1 MGSHT
6 RAAGTQP
13 AEASAARVDVR
24 DGSRRRPL
32 RVLWLIKGLDRGGA
46 ERLLTTTAAR
56 LDRDRFEI
64 EVAYVLSGYDGF
76 VPDLE
81 ALGVRTHC
89 LGATRTV
96 QFGWV
101 RNLRDLLR
109 SGDYDVVHTHSPL
122 PAVAAR
128 ALLRRPV
135 PLVHTEHNL
144 WGCYRWPT
152 YVANAVSYG
161 RNEAIIAVS
170 DGVAESIGA
179 ARWLPRPR
187 RSMVEVLLH
196 GVDPVTAV
204 RGPEARAH
212 ARALLGLDDARPVA
226 GTVANLSPKKDH
238 AGLLTA
244 IDQLRERMPD
254 VLLLLIGSGPLEA
267 ELRARVSREGLDDH
281 VRFLGSRDD
290 VAALL
295 PGLDVFVLG
304 SRFEGL
310 PIALLEA
317 MAAEVACVATA
328 VGGVPEA
335 ITDGVEGS
343 LVPPGDPAALA
354 RALEVVLLDSDLRA
368 AMGRAGRLRVSNDF
382 SIDRAVRRTE
392 ELYTE
397 VARVH

>member
-1 MGSHT
+1 MSSHT
-6 RAAGTQP
+6 RAADGRS
-13 AEASAARVDVR
+13 AEAATAEADAA
-24 DGSRRRPL
+24 DGSRPRPL
-32 RVLWLIKGLDRGGA
+32 RVLWVIKGLDRGGA

-64 EVAYVLSGYDGF
+64 EVAYVLTGYDGF

-89 LGATRTV
+89 LGATRTL

-109 SGDYDVVHTHSPL
+109 DGDFALVHTHSPL

-128 ALLRRPV
+128 ALAPRPV

-161 RNEAIIAVS
+161 RNEAVIAVS

-179 ARWLPRPR
+179 AKWLSRPR
-187 RSMVEVLLH
+187 HSVEVLLH
-196 GVDPVTAV
+196 GVDPATAV

-212 ARALLGLDDARPVA
+212 ARALLELDDARPVA

-267 ELRARVSREGLDDH
+267 ELRARVSREGLDEH

-295 PGLDVFVLG
+295 PALDVFVLG

-317 MAAEVACVATA
+317 MAAEIACVATA

-335 ITDGVEGS
+335 ITDGLEGS
-343 LVPPGDPAALA
+343 LVPPGDPVALA
-354 RALEVVLLDSDLRA
+354 RALEVVLQDGELRA
-368 AMGRAGRLRVSNDF
+368 AMGRAGRSRVSNDF

-397 VARVH
+397 VARVR

>member
-1 MGSHT
+1 MSRHT
-6 RAAGTQP
+6 RAAGVQP
-13 AEASAARVDVR
+13 AEASAARVDVG
-24 DGSRRRPL
+24 DGTGRRPL

-64 EVAYVLSGYDGF
+64 EVAYVLSGYEGF

-89 LGATRTV
+89 LGATRTL

-101 RNLRDLLR
+101 RKLRDLLR
-109 SGDYDVVHTHSPL
+109 RGDYAIVHTHSPL

-128 ALLRRPV
+128 ALLRRRI
-135 PLVHTEHNL
+135 PLMHTEHNL

-161 RNEAIIAVS
+161 RNDAVIAVS

-179 ARWLPRPR
+179 ARWLPRSR
-187 RSMVEVLLH
+187 RSTVEVLLH
-196 GVDPVTAV
+196 GVDPAAAV

-212 ARALLGLDDARPVA
+212 ARALLGLDDVRPVA

-254 VLLLLIGSGPLEA
+254 ALLLLIGSGPLEA
-267 ELRARVSREGLDDH
+267 ELRARVSRDGLDDH

-295 PGLDVFVLG
+295 PALDVFVLG

-317 MAAEVACVATA
+317 MAAEIACVATA

-343 LVPPGDPAALA
+343 LVPSGDPAALA
-354 RALEVVLLDSDLRA
+354 RALEAVLRDSELRA
-368 AMGRAGRLRVSNDF
+368 AMGRAGRLRVSDDF

-397 VARVH
+397 VARVP